1 VLTLKWKRLHAHAQV
16 PATQSA
22 GAACFDLRAAL
33 DSDLV
38 LKPGEIV
45 AIPTGL
51 AVEIPQG
58 FELQV
63 RARSGMALKHG
74 LSLVN
79 GVGTIDCDY
88 RGEIKVISIVLGRE
102 PLTVR
107 SGDRIAQALVSPV
120 PRVEHVEVESLSET
134 ERGAGGFGSTGRA

>member
-1 VLTLKWKRLHAHAQV
+1 
-16 PATQSA
+16 
-22 GAACFDLRAAL
+22 
-33 DSDLV
+33 
-38 LKPGEIV
+38 
-45 AIPTGL
+45 
-51 AVEIPQG
+51 
-58 FELQV
+58 
-63 RARSGMALKHG
+63 MALKHG